1 MPNMVPGAFLP
12 QSCYGQPHC
21 GCRICYRAPAPA
33 LVRAEQCEAGEADWE
48 GGGEGGEG
56 EGVARLV
63 VVGGVAAVSR
73 VRTAHCPQAHP
84 ARQAQFYCHTCT
96 QVQIVS
102 LALLAS
108 GWVCVWC

>member
-1 MPNMVPGAFLP
+1 MPSLVPGALLP

-48 GGGEGGEG
+48 EVGEEG
-56 EGVARLV
+56 REESLTRLVVARLV

-73 VRTAHCPQAHP
+73 VRTAHCPQATP

-96 QVQIVS
+96 QV
-102 LALLAS
+102 
-108 GWVCVWC
+108 